1 MFDLSVIIP
10 CYNEEIYIS
19 QIINDIKRWSITN
32 KLAVEIIV
40 GDNNSTDNS
49 YKIAVETGA
58 RVISVLNKGYGKVVI
73 EASKYANSELLIF
86 IDGDGQHKVKDLN
99 IIYNALTDGADV
111 VIGNRFSSN
120 KRTHS
125 TSFLK
130 EYVGNPVLTHIGK
143 FLFSSKI
150 DDFHSGFR
158 GIKKVV
164 FNSLNLK
171 ASGFESCSE
180 MIAIA
185 EIQKRK
191 VEQVPISVSQPFLGR
206 KSNIRPLIDG
216 LKHLKCLINIA
227 FENRLHYRLFLFLIA
242 INSLILIPLISI
254 YGLIITPDTITYDKW
269 SNQLMNSGV
278 TRILNDSDY
287 VFSKVF
293 YLFHLSFVAFCKIIA
308 GIYWTYVHFISNIFL
323 HILTGVL
330 IFYNSYK
337 LTKDGAIALLSNIL
351 FYFSIDS
358 IKITCCLLS
367 DTNFI
372 FLINLLFAIYL
383 SKTHQK
389 KYLTPIFLGLLIIV
403 VFYRPTGVNILAT
416 FLFFFLLERIKLNV
430 SKTVVYNFFFVTGI
444 ILFSYNIYVLTMGDT
459 YINDISLKFLRTKFE
474 YDMAGIVVWDR
485 YISSEVLAGNIFSS
499 SLFYLEKLARF
510 FQFYVP
516 EYSLAHN
523 ILNSIFFI
531 STLLSLL
538 YIMASKS
545 IYRIEI
551 LVIIFFIFITS
562 FFHTFT
568 VIDYD
573 WRYRLVL
580 IPFLCNLFAIGF
592 QKILYKYG

>member
-1 MFDLSVIIP
+1 MFDLTIIIP

-19 QIINDIKRWSITN
+19 QIINDIKTWSITN

-40 GDNNSTDNS
+40 GDNNSTDKS

-58 RVISVLNKGYGKVVI
+58 RVISVLNKGYGNVVI
-73 EASKYANSELLIF
+73 EASKYANSEFLIF
-86 IDGDGQHKVKDLN
+86 IDGDGQHKVEDLN
-99 IIYNALTDGADV
+99 LIYKALTAGADL
-111 VIGNRFSSN
+111 VIGNRFSST

-143 FLFSSKI
+143 FLFNSKI

-158 GIKKVV
+158 GIKKAV
-164 FNSLNLK
+164 FNSLDLK

-185 EIQKRK
+185 EIQNRK

-242 INSLILIPLISI
+242 INSLILIPFILI
-254 YGLIITPDTITYDKW
+254 YGLIITPDTATYDKW

-278 TRILNDSDY
+278 TRILSDSDY

-293 YLFHLSFVAFCKIIA
+293 YLFHLSFIAFCKMIA
-308 GIYWTYVHFISNIFL
+308 GDYWTYFHFISNIFL
-323 HILTGVL
+323 HVLTGVL

-337 LTKDGAIALLSNIL
+337 LTKDGAVALISNIL

-358 IKITCCLLS
+358 INITCCLLS

-372 FLINLLFAIYL
+372 FLINLLFAFYL
-383 SKTHQK
+383 SKTQLK
-389 KYLTPIFLGLLIIV
+389 KYLTPSFLGLLIVI
-403 VFYRPTGVNILAT
+403 VFYRPTGINILAT
-416 FLFFFLLERIKLNV
+416 FLFFFILERFKLNV
-430 SKTVVYNFFFVTGI
+430 SKTIVYNFLFVTGI
-444 ILFSYNIYVLTMGDT
+444 ILFSYNIYVLTMGDI
-459 YINDISLKFLRTKFE
+459 YINDIPLKFLRTKFE

-485 YISSEVLAGNIFSS
+485 YISSELFAGNTLGST
-499 SLFYLEKLARF
+499 LFYLEKLARF

-516 EYSLAHN
+516 QYSPLHN
-523 ILNSIFFI
+523 ILNSMFFI
-531 STLLSLL
+531 PTYLSLFFL
-538 YIMASKS
+538 MVSKS
-545 IYRIEI
+545 INKIEI
-551 LVIIFFIFITS
+551 LVIIFFIFATA

-592 QKILYKYG
+592 QKILYKYD